1 MPQQEALDDITSTML
16 ALVAKEFAELI
27 FRYFN
32 RGKAVDG
39 LRFVCEVID
48 KPADGEGEN
57 ALAR

>member
-1 MPQQEALDDITSTML
+1 MSQHQALDDITSPML

-32 RGKAVDG
+32 RRKTVDG
-39 LRFVCEVID
+39 LGFVGEIID
-48 KPADGEGEN
+48 KPADGEGED